1 MALAENLRTAARS
14 LITTFGNT
22 ASIYT
27 YSTATKTTSDE
38 GDVAVSNWGT
48 LASIKIV
55 DGQNARQILDDV
67 QQGRETIGEDE
78 RIVQDNATIAI
89 NDRLLEDSV
98 NYRVVDIRPIQSQDV
113 TIIKNIQVARVTSI
127 SDW

>member
-127 SDW
+127 ADW